1 MDEDRSARFPERL
14 SSGVPG
20 LDAVLRG
27 GFLKAGIFLIQ
38 GSPGAG
44 KTILANQMC
53 FHHAAEGG
61 RALYVTLLAESHSR
75 MLLHIGQLGFFD
87 ASMVPS
93 RIYFVSAFRA
103 LEEDG
108 LRGLLDLLRR
118 EVQVHKATLL
128 LIDGLVSVEETA
140 ASPREYKKF
149 IHELQAQAAMADC
162 TVFLLTSTPTPP
174 IAVEH
179 TMVDGVVQLHSQ
191 LYGRRAERHLEV
203 YKMRGTGY
211 LRGEHS
217 FRISDEG
224 VIVYPRTEALLM
236 LPSTRPKAGGGSA
249 VETGLPELDRMT
261 GGGFPS
267 NCTALLTG
275 PPGIGKTTLGLHFL
289 SQSSE
294 ECPGLHFG
302 FYEIPEAISAKANAL
317 GLPLKDLIEHGHV
330 EVLWQPTTEGILDEA
345 CHRLLEAV
353 ERRGVKRLFID
364 GLEGFERLTTD
375 RERLGHIFA
384 AFSNELSA
392 RGVTTVYTSEA
403 NLIGSVSG
411 LPLSNLPLQGVSC
424 IAEIILVMRYVELRA
439 HLHRVLAVLKVR
451 DSLIDPAFHRFTI
464 AGTGITIESD
474 SAGAEEI
481 LSEAARQNHSRDL
494 FRTPRSR
501 RVGPY

>member
-1 MDEDRSARFPERL
+1 MDEEHTARFPERV

-20 LDAVLRG
+20 LDAILRG

-44 KTILANQMC
+44 KTILANQIC

-87 ASMVPS
+87 PKMVPS
-93 RIYFVSAFRA
+93 RIYYVSGFRV

-118 EVQVHKATLL
+118 EVQAHQATVLL
-128 LIDGLVSVEETA
+128 LDGLISVEETA
-140 ASPREYKKF
+140 GSPREYKKF
-149 IHELQAQAAMADC
+149 IHELQAQAALADC

-174 IAVEH
+174 VAVEH
-179 TMVDGVVQLHSQ
+179 TMVDGVIQLQSQ

-211 LRGEHS
+211 MRGEHS

-224 VIVYPRTEALLM
+224 LTVYPRTEAFLM
-236 LPSTRPKAGGGSA
+236 FPSTRPTAGGSA
-249 VETGLPELDRMT
+249 VGTGLPELDRMA

-267 NCTALLTG
+267 NSTALLTG
-275 PPGIGKTTLGLHFL
+275 PPGVGKTTLGLHFL
-289 SQSSE
+289 SQSNENSR
-294 ECPGLHFG
+294 GLHFG
-302 FYEIPEAISAKANAL
+302 FYETPEAISSKANAL
-317 GLPLKDLIEHGHV
+317 ELPLKRLIEQGHV
-330 EVLWQPTTEGILDEA
+330 DVLWQPTTEGILDEA

-353 ERRGVKRLFID
+353 KSRGVRRLFID

-384 AFSNELSA
+384 AFSNELTA
-392 RGVTTVYTSEA
+392 LGVTALYTSEA
-403 NLIGSVSG
+403 DLIGSVSG
-411 LPLSNLPLQGVSC
+411 LPLSHLPLQGVSC

-439 HLHRVLAVLKVR
+439 HLYRVLAVLKVR
-451 DSLIDPAFHRFTI
+451 DSIIDPAFHRFTI
-464 AGTGITIESD
+464 TGTGIRIEED
-474 SAGAEEI
+474 AAGAEQI
-481 LSEAARQNHSRDL
+481 LSEAVQQTHFRGLSRA
-494 FRTPRSR
+494 PRGGR
-501 RVGPY
+501 PGTN

>member
-1 MDEDRSARFPERL
+1 MDEEQTARFPERV

-20 LDAVLRG
+20 LDAILRG

-44 KTILANQMC
+44 KTILANQIC

-75 MLLHIGQLGFFD
+75 MLLHIGQLRFFD
-87 ASMVPS
+87 AKMVPS
-93 RIYFVSAFRA
+93 RVYFVSGFRV
-103 LEEDG
+103 LEEGG

-118 EVQVHKATLL
+118 EVQAHQATILL
-128 LIDGLVSVEETA
+128 LDGLISVEETA
-140 ASPREYKKF
+140 GSPREYKKF
-149 IHELQAQAAMADC
+149 IHELQAQAALADC
-162 TVFLLTSTPTPP
+162 TVFLLTSTPTPQ

-179 TMVDGVVQLHSQ
+179 TMVDGVIELQSK

-224 VIVYPRTEALLM
+224 VTVYPRTEAFLM
-236 LPSTRPKAGGGSA
+236 FPSSRPKAGGSA
-249 VETGLPELDRMT
+249 VGTGLSELDRMT

-267 NCTALLTG
+267 NSTALLTG

-289 SQSSE
+289 SQCNEDSR
-294 ECPGLHFG
+294 GLHFG
-302 FYEIPEAISAKANAL
+302 FYETPEAICDKANAL
-317 GLPLKDLIEHGHV
+317 ELPLRRLIEERHV

-353 ERRGVKRLFID
+353 KTRGVRRLFID

-384 AFSNELSA
+384 AFSNELNA
-392 RGVTTVYTSEA
+392 LGVTTLYTSEA
-403 NLIGSVSG
+403 DLIGSVSG
-411 LPLSNLPLQGVSC
+411 LPLSQLPLQGVSC
-424 IAEIILVMRYVELRA
+424 VAEIILVMRYVELRA
-439 HLHRVLAVLKVR
+439 HLYRVLTVLKVR
-451 DSLIDPAFHRFTI
+451 DSIIDPAFHRFTI
-464 AGTGITIESD
+464 TGKGITIEED
-474 SAGAEEI
+474 AAGAEQI
-481 LSEAARQNHSRDL
+481 LSEAVQQNQLRGVSKA
-494 FRTPRSR
+494 PRGGRS
-501 RVGPY
+501 GPN